1 MRQSLH
7 SVKSIGFLPC
17 SLLPDDLLLKHLSG
31 MPVSVFNSA
40 TPIGLYGDASCE
52 AASEHDNGSSL
63 EKTTLQFTTTDE
75 IPTSQ
80 ELAFVVKDVQGKSYV
95 IGQKE
100 YPYPMVEIDTSV
112 DKDENIKE
120 VKVVFS
126 AKKSLIKCTF

>member
-7 SVKSIGFLPC
+7 SVKSICYLPC
-17 SLLPDDLLLKHLSG
+17 PLLPDDIILKHLSG
-31 MPVSVFNSA
+31 MPVGVFNSA

-63 EKTTLQFTTTDE
+63 EKSTLQFTTTDE

-80 ELAFVVKDVQGKSYV
+80 ELAFVVEDVQGKSYV

-100 YPYPMVEIDTSV
+100 SPFPMVEIDTKI
-112 DKDENIKE
+112 DNKENLKV
-120 VKVVFS
+120 VKVVFI
-126 AKKSLIKCTF
+126 AKKSLIPCRF

>member
-7 SVKSIGFLPC
+7 SVKSICYLPC
-17 SLLPDDLLLKHLSG
+17 PLLPDDIILKHLSG
-31 MPVSVFNSA
+31 MPVGVFNSA

-80 ELAFVVKDVQGKSYV
+80 ELAFVVEDVQGKSYV

-100 YPYPMVEIDTSV
+100 SPSPMVEIDTKI
-112 DKDENIKE
+112 DNKENLKV
-120 VKVVFS
+120 VKVVFI
-126 AKKSLIKCTF
+126 AKKSLIPCRF

>member
-7 SVKSIGFLPC
+7 SVKSIGYLPC
-17 SLLPDDLLLKHLSG
+17 SLLPDDIILKHLSG
-31 MPVSVFNSA
+31 MPVGVFNSA

-75 IPTSQ
+75 IPASQ
-80 ELAFVVKDVQGKSYV
+80 ELAFVVEDVQGKTYV

-100 YPYPMVEIDTSV
+100 TPFPMVEIDTKV
-112 DKDENIKE
+112 DSKENVKV
-120 VKVVFS
+120 VKVVFN
-126 AKKSLIKCTF
+126 ARKSLIPCSM

>member
-7 SVKSIGFLPC
+7 SVKSIGYLPC
-17 SLLPDDLLLKHLSG
+17 SLLPDDIILKHLSG
-31 MPVSVFNSA
+31 MPVGVFNSA

-80 ELAFVVKDVQGKSYV
+80 ELAFVVEDVQGKSYV

-100 YPYPMVEIDTSV
+100 TPFPMVEIDTKIDS
-112 DKDENIKE
+112 KENVKHI
-120 VKVVFS
+120 KVVFT